1 MKASAPL
8 PSKERNILEHLL
20 YLPLLLTVLERDRES
35 TYKTPFKLRK
45 VYENLLENTIIKIQG
60 DLQHFKNLM
69 NSQRM
74 KLVKGRNNG
83 EYTEYHFY
91 INNDYY
97 ICRYTNNEL
106 KTNTEKLLTYY
117 FFKEGRNEQN
127 QFR

>member
-1 MKASAPL
+1 M
-8 PSKERNILEHLL
+8 
-20 YLPLLLTVLERDRES
+20 
-35 TYKTPFKLRK
+35 RK